1 MPVVDG
7 EAAGAA
13 TVRPSA
19 RRRADPGGFMK
30 RNVLVVLCIAFAL
43 GLLGG
48 CDATSGGL
56 RAQPPSSPFPYNSP
70 YY

>member
-1 MPVVDG
+1 
-7 EAAGAA
+7 
-13 TVRPSA
+13 
-19 RRRADPGGFMK
+19 MK
-30 RNVLVVLCIAFAL
+30 RNVLIMLCIAAL